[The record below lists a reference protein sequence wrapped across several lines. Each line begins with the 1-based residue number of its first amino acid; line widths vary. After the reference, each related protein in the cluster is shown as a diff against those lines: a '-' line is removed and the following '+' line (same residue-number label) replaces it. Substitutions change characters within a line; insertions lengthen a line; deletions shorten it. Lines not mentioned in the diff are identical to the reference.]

1 MMRVCAEYRIY
12 KCVNIRD
19 MTQFWFLVRFRILT
33 LIVYVLGVIPT
44 YSLYTCL
51 RPPSIVLKL
60 PQFSRAQ
67 KQDMY
72 VLKVHEGYE
81 YLHKWHEN

>member
-1 MMRVCAEYRIY
+1 M
-12 KCVNIRD
+12 
-19 MTQFWFLVRFRILT
+19 

-60 PQFSRAQ
+60 PPVFTRT
-67 KQDMY
+67 KDMY
-72 VLKVHEGYE
+72 VLKMHERYE